1 MSWLEFRSRF
11 RLTQGS
17 SDAWQQAQLA
27 RRLGLGE
34 RTLQRRLQRDGTSF
48 AALLD
53 EIRAQLARSYL
64 GDPRLAIFE
73 VAYLLGYS
81 EPSAFNRA
89 FRRWTGQSPRRWRRA

>member
-1 MSWLEFRSRF
+1 ALI
-11 RLTQGS
+11 
-17 SDAWQQAQLA
+17 A

-34 RTLQRRLQRDGTSF
+34 RTLQRRLRDEGTSF

-53 EIRAQLARSYL
+53 EARAELARSYL
-64 GDPRLAIFE
+64 GDSKLAIFE

-89 FRRWTGQSPRRWRRA
+89 FRRWTGKSPREYREF